1 MMNKVVL
8 SLISATIGGAVG
20 YFVAYKRYKKK
31 LAAQIEAIKKTQEDL
46 TAKKIEEIKA
56 AESDEDPSNDGNGTI
71 DVIKEADEESEDEDY
86 GSDYEDDCREEML
99 KDARKA
105 FIQEMRDTYG
115 ANGHPYNI
123 DEETYSTPDPDF
135 EKDVLMID
143 EDTDRAYTEDGMELD
158 DWHDAIGDLDYGTLE
173 DDKKDEFGR
182 IYVRSPREGKDF
194 EITWSRK
201 ELCL

>member
-1 MMNKVVL
+1 MNKVIL
-8 SLISATIGGAVG
+8 SIISAAIGSAVG
-20 YFVAYKRYKKK
+20 YFVAYKRYQKK
-31 LAAQIEAIKKTQEDL
+31 LAAEVEAIKKTQEDL
-46 TAKKIEEIKA
+46 TAKKIEELK
-56 AESDEDPSNDGNGTI
+56 EDEPGEGEDGDGKI
-71 DVIKEADEESEDEDY
+71 DLAKEVADESEDEDY
-86 GSDYEDDCREEML
+86 GDYDSDEREEAL
-99 KDARKA
+99 RDARKA

-115 ANGHPYNI
+115 TNGQPYNI

-143 EDTDRAYTEDGMELD
+143 EDTDRAYTEDGMELE

-194 EITWSRK
+194 EITWSRI
-201 ELCL
+201 ELAH

>member
-1 MMNKVVL
+1 MNKVIL
-8 SLISATIGGAVG
+8 SLISAAIGGAVG

-31 LAAQIEAIKKTQEDL
+31 LAAEVEAIKKTQEDL
-46 TAKKIEEIKA
+46 AAKKIEEIKA
-56 AESDEDPSNDGNGTI
+56 DEPGEGEDGDGKIGLAKEVSD
-71 DVIKEADEESEDEDY
+71 ESEDEDY
-86 GSDYEDDCREEML
+86 GDYDSDEREEAL

-143 EDTDRAYTEDGMELD
+143 EDSDRAYTEDGMELD

-194 EITWSRK
+194 EITWSRI
-201 ELCL
+201 ELAH

>member
-1 MMNKVVL
+1 MNKVIL
-8 SLISATIGGAVG
+8 SLISAAIGGAIG
-20 YFVAYKRYKKK
+20 YFVAYKRYQKK
-31 LAAQIEAIKKTQEDL
+31 LAAEVEAIKKTQEDL

-56 AESDEDPSNDGNGTI
+56 DTPAEGEDGDGKI
-71 DVIKEADEESEDEDY
+71 DLVKEVADESEDEDY
-86 GSDYEDDCREEML
+86 GDYDSDEREEAL
-99 KDARKA
+99 RDARKA

-143 EDTDRAYTEDGMELD
+143 EDSDRAYTEDGMELD

-194 EITWSRK
+194 EITWSRI
-201 ELCL
+201 ELAH

>member
-1 MMNKVVL
+1 MNKVIL
-8 SLISATIGGAVG
+8 SLISAAIGSAAG
-20 YFVAYKRYKKK
+20 YFIAYKRYQKK
-31 LAAQIEAIKKTQEDL
+31 LAAEVEAIKKTQEDL
-46 TAKKIEEIKA
+46 TAKKIEELKEDEP
-56 AESDEDPSNDGNGTI
+56 AEGEDGDGKI
-71 DVIKEADEESEDEDY
+71 DLVKEVADESEDEDY
-86 GSDYEDDCREEML
+86 GDYDSDEREEAL

-143 EDTDRAYTEDGMELD
+143 EDSDRAYTEDGMELE

-194 EITWSRK
+194 EITWSRI
-201 ELCL
+201 ELAH

>member
-1 MMNKVVL
+1 MNKAIL
-8 SLISATIGGAVG
+8 SLISAAIGGAVG
-20 YFVAYKRYKKK
+20 YFVAYKRYQKK
-31 LAAQIEAIKKTQEDL
+31 LAAEVEAIKKTQEDL

-56 AESDEDPSNDGNGTI
+56 DEPAEGEDGDGKI
-71 DVIKEADEESEDEDY
+71 DLVKEVADESEDEDY
-86 GSDYEDDCREEML
+86 GDYDSDEREEAL
-99 KDARKA
+99 RDARKA

-143 EDTDRAYTEDGMELD
+143 EDSDRAYTEDGMELD

-194 EITWSRK
+194 EITWSRI
-201 ELCL
+201 ELAH

>member
-1 MMNKVVL
+1 MNKVIL
-8 SLISATIGGAVG
+8 SLISAAIGGAVG
-20 YFVAYKRYKKK
+20 YFVAYKRYQKK
-31 LAAQIEAIKKTQEDL
+31 LAAEVEAIKKTQEEL

-56 AESDEDPSNDGNGTI
+56 DTPAEGEDGDGKI
-71 DVIKEADEESEDEDY
+71 DLVKEVADESEDEDY
-86 GSDYEDDCREEML
+86 GDYDSDEREEAL
-99 KDARKA
+99 RDARKA

-143 EDTDRAYTEDGMELD
+143 EDSDRAYTEDGMELD
-158 DWHDAIGDLDYGTLE
+158 DWHDAIGDLDYGTLD

-194 EITWSRK
+194 EITWSRI
-201 ELCL
+201 ELAH

>member
-1 MMNKVVL
+1 MNKVIL
-8 SLISATIGGAVG
+8 SLISAAIGGAVG
-20 YFVAYKRYKKK
+20 YFVAYKRYQKK
-31 LAAQIEAIKKTQEDL
+31 LAAEVEAIKKTQEDL

-56 AESDEDPSNDGNGTI
+56 DEPTEEEDGDGKI
-71 DVIKEADEESEDEDY
+71 DLVKEVADESEDEDY
-86 GSDYEDDCREEML
+86 GDYDSDEREEAL
-99 KDARKA
+99 RDARKA

-143 EDTDRAYTEDGMELD
+143 EDSDRAYTEDGMELD
-158 DWHDAIGDLDYGTLE
+158 DWHDAIGDLDYGTLD

-194 EITWSRK
+194 EITWSRI
-201 ELCL
+201 ELAH

>member
-1 MMNKVVL
+1 MNKVIL
-8 SLISATIGGAVG
+8 SLISAAIGGAVG
-20 YFVAYKRYKKK
+20 YFVAYKRYQKK
-31 LAAQIEAIKKTQEDL
+31 LAAEVEAIKKTQEEL

-56 AESDEDPSNDGNGTI
+56 DTSAEGEDGDGKI
-71 DVIKEADEESEDEDY
+71 DLVKEVADESEDEDY
-86 GSDYEDDCREEML
+86 GDYDSDEREEAL
-99 KDARKA
+99 RDARKA

-143 EDTDRAYTEDGMELD
+143 EDSDRAYTEDGMELD

-194 EITWSRK
+194 EITWSRI
-201 ELCL
+201 ELAH

>member
-1 MMNKVVL
+1 MNKVIL
-8 SLISATIGGAVG
+8 SLISAAIGGAVG
-20 YFVAYKRYKKK
+20 YFVAYKRYQKK
-31 LAAQIEAIKKTQEDL
+31 LAAEVEAIKKTQEDL

-56 AESDEDPSNDGNGTI
+56 DEPAEGEDGDGKI
-71 DVIKEADEESEDEDY
+71 DLVKEVADESEDEDY
-86 GSDYEDDCREEML
+86 GDYDSDEREEAL
-99 KDARKA
+99 RDARKA

-143 EDTDRAYTEDGMELD
+143 EDSDRAYTEDGMELD

-194 EITWSRK
+194 EITWSRI
-201 ELCL
+201 ELAH

>member
-1 MMNKVVL
+1 MNKVIL
-8 SLISATIGGAVG
+8 SLISAAIGGAVG
-20 YFVAYKRYKKK
+20 YFVAYKRYQKK
-31 LAAQIEAIKKTQEDL
+31 LAAEVEAIKKTQEEL

-56 AESDEDPSNDGNGTI
+56 DTPAEGEDGDGKI
-71 DVIKEADEESEDEDY
+71 DLVKEVADESEDEDY
-86 GSDYEDDCREEML
+86 GDYDSDEREEAL
-99 KDARKA
+99 RDARKA

-143 EDTDRAYTEDGMELD
+143 EDSDRAYTEDGMELE

-173 DDKKDEFGR
+173 EDKKDEFGR

-194 EITWSRK
+194 EITWSRI
-201 ELCL
+201 ELAH

>member
-1 MMNKVVL
+1 MKMNKVIL
-8 SLISATIGGAVG
+8 SLISAAIGGAVG

-31 LAAQIEAIKKTQEDL
+31 LAAEVEAIKKTQEDL

-56 AESDEDPSNDGNGTI
+56 DEPGEGEDGDGKI
-71 DVIKEADEESEDEDY
+71 DIVKEVADESEDEDY
-86 GSDYEDDCREEML
+86 GDYDSDEREEAL
-99 KDARKA
+99 RDARKA

-143 EDTDRAYTEDGMELD
+143 EDSDRAYTEDGMELD

>member
-1 MMNKVVL
+1 MNKVIL
-8 SLISATIGGAVG
+8 SLISAAIGGAVG
-20 YFVAYKRYKKK
+20 YFVAYKRYQKK
-31 LAAQIEAIKKTQEDL
+31 LAAEVEAIKKTQEDL
-46 TAKKIEEIKA
+46 AAKKIEEIKA
-56 AESDEDPSNDGNGTI
+56 DTPAEGEDGDGKI
-71 DVIKEADEESEDEDY
+71 DLVKEVTDESEDEDY
-86 GSDYEDDCREEML
+86 GDYDSDEREEAL
-99 KDARKA
+99 RDARKA

-143 EDTDRAYTEDGMELD
+143 EDSDRAYTEDGMELD

-194 EITWSRK
+194 EITWSRI
-201 ELCL
+201 ELAH

>member
-1 MMNKVVL
+1 MNKVIL
-8 SLISATIGGAVG
+8 SLISAAIGGAVG
-20 YFVAYKRYKKK
+20 YFVAYKRYQKK
-31 LAAQIEAIKKTQEDL
+31 LAAEVEAIKKTQEDL

-56 AESDEDPSNDGNGTI
+56 DEPAEGEDGDGKI
-71 DVIKEADEESEDEDY
+71 DLVKEVADESEDEDY
-86 GSDYEDDCREEML
+86 GNYDSDEREEAL
-99 KDARKA
+99 RDARKA

-143 EDTDRAYTEDGMELD
+143 EDSDRAYTEDGMELD

-194 EITWSRK
+194 EITWSRI
-201 ELCL
+201 ELAH

>member
-1 MMNKVVL
+1 MNKVIL
-8 SLISATIGGAVG
+8 SLISAVIGGAVG
-20 YFVAYKRYKKK
+20 YFIAYKRYQKK
-31 LAAQIEAIKKTQEDL
+31 LAAEVEAIKKTQEDL

-56 AESDEDPSNDGNGTI
+56 DEPAEGEDGDGKI
-71 DVIKEADEESEDEDY
+71 DLVKEVADESEDEDY
-86 GSDYEDDCREEML
+86 GGYDSDEREEAL
-99 KDARKA
+99 RDARKA

-115 ANGHPYNI
+115 VNGHPYNI

-143 EDTDRAYTEDGMELD
+143 EDSDRAYTEDGMELD

-194 EITWSRK
+194 EITWSRI
-201 ELCL
+201 ELAH

>member
-1 MMNKVVL
+1 MNKVIL
-8 SLISATIGGAVG
+8 SLISAAIGSAVG
-20 YFVAYKRYKKK
+20 YFVAYKRYQKK
-31 LAAQIEAIKKTQEDL
+31 LAAEVEAIKKTQEDL

-56 AESDEDPSNDGNGTI
+56 DEPAEGEDGDGKIDLAKEVSD
-71 DVIKEADEESEDEDY
+71 ESEDEDY
-86 GSDYEDDCREEML
+86 GDYDSDEREEAL

-115 ANGHPYNI
+115 ANGQPYNI

-143 EDTDRAYTEDGMELD
+143 EDTDRAYTEDGMELE

-194 EITWSRK
+194 EITWSRI
-201 ELCL
+201 ELAH

>member
-1 MMNKVVL
+1 MNKVIL
-8 SLISATIGGAVG
+8 SIISAAIGSAVG
-20 YFVAYKRYKKK
+20 YFVAYKRYQKK
-31 LAAQIEAIKKTQEDL
+31 LAAEVEAIKKTQEDL
-46 TAKKIEEIKA
+46 TAKKIEELK
-56 AESDEDPSNDGNGTI
+56 EDEPGEGEDGDGKI
-71 DVIKEADEESEDEDY
+71 DLAKEVADESEDEDY
-86 GSDYEDDCREEML
+86 GDYDSDEREEAL
-99 KDARKA
+99 RDARKA

-115 ANGHPYNI
+115 ANGQPYNI

-143 EDTDRAYTEDGMELD
+143 EDTDRAYTEDGMELE

-194 EITWSRK
+194 EITWSRI
-201 ELCL
+201 ELAH

>member
-1 MMNKVVL
+1 MNKVIL
-8 SLISATIGGAVG
+8 SLISAAIGGAVG
-20 YFVAYKRYKKK
+20 YFVAYKRYQKK
-31 LAAQIEAIKKTQEDL
+31 LAAEVEAIKKTQEDL

-56 AESDEDPSNDGNGTI
+56 DEPTEGEDGDDKI
-71 DVIKEADEESEDEDY
+71 DLVKEVADESEDEDY
-86 GSDYEDDCREEML
+86 GGYDSDEREEAL
-99 KDARKA
+99 RDARKA

-143 EDTDRAYTEDGMELD
+143 EDSDRAYTEDGMELD

-194 EITWSRK
+194 EITWSRI
-201 ELCL
+201 ELAH

>member
-1 MMNKVVL
+1 MNKVIL
-8 SLISATIGGAVG
+8 SLISAAIGSAVG
-20 YFVAYKRYKKK
+20 YFVAYKRYQKK
-31 LAAQIEAIKKTQEDL
+31 LAAEVEAIKKTQEDL
-46 TAKKIEEIKA
+46 AAKKIEEIKA
-56 AESDEDPSNDGNGTI
+56 DTPAEGEDGDGKI
-71 DVIKEADEESEDEDY
+71 DLVKEVADESEDEDY
-86 GSDYEDDCREEML
+86 SDYDSDEREEAL
-99 KDARKA
+99 RDARKA

-143 EDTDRAYTEDGMELD
+143 EDSDRAYTEDGMELD

-173 DDKKDEFGR
+173 EDKKDEFGR

-194 EITWSRK
+194 EIAWSRK

>member
-1 MMNKVVL
+1 MKMNKVIL
-8 SLISATIGGAVG
+8 SLISAAIGGAVG
-20 YFVAYKRYKKK
+20 YFVAYKRYRKK
-31 LAAQIEAIKKTQEDL
+31 LAAEVEAIKKTQEDL

-56 AESDEDPSNDGNGTI
+56 DTPAEGEDGDGKI
-71 DVIKEADEESEDEDY
+71 DLAKEVADESEDEDY
-86 GSDYEDDCREEML
+86 GDYDSDEREEAL
-99 KDARKA
+99 RDARKA

-143 EDTDRAYTEDGMELD
+143 EDSDRAYTEDGMELD

-194 EITWSRK
+194 EITWSRI
-201 ELCL
+201 ELAH

>member
-1 MMNKVVL
+1 MNKVIL
-8 SLISATIGGAVG
+8 SLISAAIGSAVG

-31 LAAQIEAIKKTQEDL
+31 LAAEVEAIKKTQEDL
-46 TAKKIEEIKA
+46 TAKKIEEIKVDKPGEGEDGDGKIDLA
-56 AESDEDPSNDGNGTI
+56 KEVSD
-71 DVIKEADEESEDEDY
+71 ESEDEDY
-86 GSDYEDDCREEML
+86 GDYDSDEREEAL

-135 EKDVLMID
+135 EKDVLIID
-143 EDTDRAYTEDGMELD
+143 EDSDRAYTEDGMELD

-194 EITWSRK
+194 EITWSRI
-201 ELCL
+201 ELAH

>member
-1 MMNKVVL
+1 MNKVIL
-8 SLISATIGGAVG
+8 SLISAAIGGAVG
-20 YFVAYKRYKKK
+20 YFVAYKRYQKK
-31 LAAQIEAIKKTQEDL
+31 LAAELEAIKKTQEDL

-56 AESDEDPSNDGNGTI
+56 DEPTEGEDGDGKI
-71 DVIKEADEESEDEDY
+71 DLVKEVADESEDEDY
-86 GSDYEDDCREEML
+86 GDYDSDEREEAL
-99 KDARKA
+99 RDARKA

-143 EDTDRAYTEDGMELD
+143 EDGDRAYTEDGMELD

-194 EITWSRK
+194 EITWSRI
-201 ELCL
+201 ELAH

>member
-1 MMNKVVL
+1 MNKVIL
-8 SLISATIGGAVG
+8 SLISAAIGGAVG
-20 YFVAYKRYKKK
+20 YFVAYKRYQKK
-31 LAAQIEAIKKTQEDL
+31 LAAEVEAIKKTQEDL
-46 TAKKIEEIKA
+46 TAKKIEEIKSDTP
-56 AESDEDPSNDGNGTI
+56 AEGEDGDGKI
-71 DVIKEADEESEDEDY
+71 DLVKEVTDESEDEDY
-86 GSDYEDDCREEML
+86 GDYDSDEREEAL
-99 KDARKA
+99 RDARKA

-143 EDTDRAYTEDGMELD
+143 EDSDRAYTEDGMELD

-194 EITWSRK
+194 EITWSRI
-201 ELCL
+201 ELAH

>member
-1 MMNKVVL
+1 MNKVIL
-8 SLISATIGGAVG
+8 SLISAAIGSAVG
-20 YFVAYKRYKKK
+20 YFVAYKRYRKK
-31 LAAQIEAIKKTQEDL
+31 LAAEVTAIKKTQEDL
-46 TAKKIEEIKA
+46 TAKKIEEIKSDTP
-56 AESDEDPSNDGNGTI
+56 AEGEDGDGKI
-71 DVIKEADEESEDEDY
+71 DLVKEVADESEDEDY
-86 GSDYEDDCREEML
+86 GDYDSDDREEAL
-99 KDARKA
+99 RDARKA

-143 EDTDRAYTEDGMELD
+143 EDSDRAYTEDGMELD

-194 EITWSRK
+194 EITWSRI
-201 ELCL
+201 ELAH

>member
-1 MMNKVVL
+1 MNKVIM
-8 SLISATIGGAVG
+8 SLISAAIGGAIG
-20 YFVAYKRYKKK
+20 YFVAYKRYQKK
-31 LAAQIEAIKKTQEDL
+31 LAAEVEAIKKTQEDL

-56 AESDEDPSNDGNGTI
+56 DEPTEGEDGDGKI
-71 DVIKEADEESEDEDY
+71 DLVKEVADESEDEDY
-86 GSDYEDDCREEML
+86 GDYDSDEREEAL
-99 KDARKA
+99 RDARKA

-143 EDTDRAYTEDGMELD
+143 EDSDRAYTEDGMELD

-194 EITWSRK
+194 EITWSRI
-201 ELCL
+201 ELAH

>member
-1 MMNKVVL
+1 MNKVIL
-8 SLISATIGGAVG
+8 SLISAAIGGAVG
-20 YFVAYKRYKKK
+20 YFVAYKRYQKK
-31 LAAQIEAIKKTQEDL
+31 LAAEVEAIKKTQEDL

-56 AESDEDPSNDGNGTI
+56 DTPAEGEDGDGKI
-71 DVIKEADEESEDEDY
+71 DLVKEVADETEDEDY
-86 GSDYEDDCREEML
+86 GDYDSDEREEAL
-99 KDARKA
+99 RDARKA

-143 EDTDRAYTEDGMELD
+143 EDSDRAYTEDGMELE

-194 EITWSRK
+194 EITWSRI
-201 ELCL
+201 ELAH

>member
-1 MMNKVVL
+1 MNKVIL
-8 SLISATIGGAVG
+8 SLISAAIGGAVG
-20 YFVAYKRYKKK
+20 YLVAYKRYRKK
-31 LAAQIEAIKKTQEDL
+31 LAAEVEAIKKTQEDL

-56 AESDEDPSNDGNGTI
+56 DEPTEGEDEDGKI
-71 DVIKEADEESEDEDY
+71 DLVKEVSDESEDEDY
-86 GSDYEDDCREEML
+86 GDYDSDEREEAL
-99 KDARKA
+99 RDARKA

-143 EDTDRAYTEDGMELD
+143 EDADRAYTEDGMELD

-194 EITWSRK
+194 EITWSRI
-201 ELCL
+201 ELAH

>member
-1 MMNKVVL
+1 MNKVIL
-8 SLISATIGGAVG
+8 SLISAAIGGAVG
-20 YFVAYKRYKKK
+20 YFVAYKRYRKK
-31 LAAQIEAIKKTQEDL
+31 LAAEVEAIKKTQEDL

-56 AESDEDPSNDGNGTI
+56 DTPAEGEDGDGKI
-71 DVIKEADEESEDEDY
+71 DLVKEVADESEDEDY
-86 GSDYEDDCREEML
+86 GDYDSDEREEAL
-99 KDARKA
+99 RDARKA

-143 EDTDRAYTEDGMELD
+143 EDSDRAYTEDGMELD

-194 EITWSRK
+194 EITWSRI
-201 ELCL
+201 ELAH

>member
-1 MMNKVVL
+1 MNKVIL
-8 SLISATIGGAVG
+8 SLISAAIGSAVG
-20 YFVAYKRYKKK
+20 YFVAYKRYQKK
-31 LAAQIEAIKKTQEDL
+31 LAAEVEAIKKTQEEL

-56 AESDEDPSNDGNGTI
+56 DEPAEGEDGDGKI
-71 DVIKEADEESEDEDY
+71 DLVKEVADESEDEDY
-86 GSDYEDDCREEML
+86 GDYDSDEREEAL
-99 KDARKA
+99 RDARKA

-143 EDTDRAYTEDGMELD
+143 EDSDRAYTEDGMELE

-194 EITWSRK
+194 EITWSRI
-201 ELCL
+201 ELAH

>member
-1 MMNKVVL
+1 MNKVIL
-8 SLISATIGGAVG
+8 SLISAAIGGAVG
-20 YFVAYKRYKKK
+20 YFVAYKRYQKK
-31 LAAQIEAIKKTQEDL
+31 LAAEVEAIKKTQEDL

-56 AESDEDPSNDGNGTI
+56 DKPTEGEDGDGKI
-71 DVIKEADEESEDEDY
+71 DLVKEVTDESEDEDY
-86 GSDYEDDCREEML
+86 GDYDSDEREEAL
-99 KDARKA
+99 RDARKA

>member
-1 MMNKVVL
+1 MNKVIL
-8 SLISATIGGAVG
+8 SLISAAIGSAVG
-20 YFVAYKRYKKK
+20 YFVASKRYQKK
-31 LAAQIEAIKKTQEDL
+31 LAAEVEAIKKTQEDL
-46 TAKKIEEIKA
+46 TAKKIEEIKVDKPGEGEDGDGKIDLA
-56 AESDEDPSNDGNGTI
+56 KEVSD
-71 DVIKEADEESEDEDY
+71 ESEDEDY
-86 GSDYEDDCREEML
+86 GDYDSDEREEAL

-143 EDTDRAYTEDGMELD
+143 EDTDRAYTEDGMELE

-194 EITWSRK
+194 EITWSRI
-201 ELCL
+201 ELAH

>member
-1 MMNKVVL
+1 MNKVIL
-8 SLISATIGGAVG
+8 SLISAAIGGAVG
-20 YFVAYKRYKKK
+20 YFIAYKRYQKK
-31 LAAQIEAIKKTQEDL
+31 LAAEVEAIKKTQEDL
-46 TAKKIEEIKA
+46 TAKKIEEIKTDTP
-56 AESDEDPSNDGNGTI
+56 AEGEDGDGKI
-71 DVIKEADEESEDEDY
+71 DLVKEVADESEDEDY
-86 GSDYEDDCREEML
+86 GDYDSDEREEAL
-99 KDARKA
+99 RDTRKA
-105 FIQEMRDTYG
+105 FIQEMQDTYG

-143 EDTDRAYTEDGMELD
+143 EDSDRAYTEDGMELD

-194 EITWSRK
+194 EITWSRI
-201 ELCL
+201 ELAH

>member
-1 MMNKVVL
+1 MNKVIL
-8 SLISATIGGAVG
+8 SLISAAIGSAVG
-20 YFVAYKRYKKK
+20 YFVAYKRYQKK
-31 LAAQIEAIKKTQEDL
+31 LAAEVEAIKKTQEEL

-56 AESDEDPSNDGNGTI
+56 DEPAEGEDGDGKI
-71 DVIKEADEESEDEDY
+71 DLVKEVADESEDEDY
-86 GSDYEDDCREEML
+86 GDYDSDEREEAL
-99 KDARKA
+99 RDARKA

-135 EKDVLMID
+135 AKDVLMID
-143 EDTDRAYTEDGMELD
+143 EDSDRAYTEDGMELE

-194 EITWSRK
+194 EITWSRI
-201 ELCL
+201 ELAH

>member
-1 MMNKVVL
+1 MNKVIL
-8 SLISATIGGAVG
+8 SLISAAIGGAVG
-20 YFVAYKRYKKK
+20 YFVAYKRYQKK
-31 LAAQIEAIKKTQEDL
+31 LAAEVKAIKKTQEDL

-56 AESDEDPSNDGNGTI
+56 DEPTEGEDGDGKI
-71 DVIKEADEESEDEDY
+71 DLVKEVADESEDEDY
-86 GSDYEDDCREEML
+86 GDYDSDEREEAL
-99 KDARKA
+99 RDARKA

-143 EDTDRAYTEDGMELD
+143 EDADRAYTEDGMELP

-194 EITWSRK
+194 EITWSRI
-201 ELCL
+201 ELAH

>member
-1 MMNKVVL
+1 MNKVIL
-8 SLISATIGGAVG
+8 SLISAAIGGAVG
-20 YFVAYKRYKKK
+20 YFVAYKRYRKK
-31 LAAQIEAIKKTQEDL
+31 LAAEVEAIKKTQEDL

-56 AESDEDPSNDGNGTI
+56 DEPTEGEDGDGKI
-71 DVIKEADEESEDEDY
+71 DLVKEVADESEDEDY
-86 GSDYEDDCREEML
+86 GDYDSDEREEAL
-99 KDARKA
+99 RDARKA

-143 EDTDRAYTEDGMELD
+143 EDSDRAYTEDGMELD

-194 EITWSRK
+194 EITWSRI
-201 ELCL
+201 ELAH